1 MQQTRRSS
9 VPKVPTARDAH
20 SPSEGSPT
28 ARTRDPKAA
37 TKPVR
42 SKPAQAQGPVAAL
55 PNRKGSRGAAASA
68 GEKASP
74 PATPKGTPNS
84 QGKQGPHTLALA
96 PNPAAAAAF
105 DPQAST
111 QALTSPRARFA
122 AWIATHASEDEAAE
136 ALCDAV
142 AEGSS
147 LLAFCKTNGFSYSS
161 VSRWIYDERAPER
174 AVNYARAREDRAD
187 ALADEIVAISEED
200 RLVRTIDPETGE
212 IADVTFDA
220 TAVQRN
226 RLRVDARKWVA
237 AKMKPRVYGEKVAV
251 GGDPDAPAIQTSHT
265 VTFVSAKA
273 VQLVEEVR
281 AERLEDQS

>member
-1 MQQTRRSS
+1 MQQARRSS
-9 VPKVPTARDAH
+9 VPKVPASSDAH

-28 ARTRDPKAA
+28 ARTKDPKAA
-37 TKPVR
+37 KQAR
-42 SKPAQAQGPVAAL
+42 SSSKPTAKDPRAAS
-55 PNRKGSRGAAASA
+55 PIKGSRGAAASA
-68 GEKASP
+68 GAKASS
-74 PATPKGTPNS
+74 PATPKGAPNS
-84 QGKQGPHTLALA
+84 QGRETAQAQALA
-96 PNPAAAAAF
+96 PRNPAAAAAF
-105 DPQAST
+105 HSQPST
-111 QALTSPRARFA
+111 LPTPRARFA
-122 AWIATHASEDEAAE
+122 AWVATHASEDEASE
-136 ALCDAV
+136 ALCDQI

-200 RLVRTIDPETGE
+200 RFVRAIDNETGE
-212 IADVTFDA
+212 VADVTFDA

-265 VTFVSAKA
+265 VTFVSAQKA